1 MDMNPFKPFIQH
13 CEEFC
18 GKMLPLKDP
27 LNKLYLKLRLT
38 KATV

>member
-13 CEEFC
+13 CEEYY
-18 GKMLPLKDP
+18 GKMLALKDP

-38 KATV
+38 KAIV

>member
-1 MDMNPFKPFIQH
+1 MDMNPFNPFIQL
-13 CEEFC
+13 CEEYY
-18 GKMLPLKDP
+18 GKMLALKDP